1 MKNTTAY
8 NIIQKEADFLG
19 KSFFDT
25 LVDIK
30 KYRRMIYS
38 PKVVEAFDIVFDDG
52 CKLFAIKDTE

>member
-1 MKNTTAY
+1 MKNSTAY